1 MPQIIFHC
9 AVCGELNETFV
20 DESAGASQKYVED
33 CQVCCRPNVLRISIN
48 EENGEVQVENE
59 FEG

>member
-9 AVCGELNETFV
+9 AVCGEPNETFV
-20 DESAGASQKYVED
+20 DESAGASQEYVED

>member
-9 AVCGELNETFV
+9 AVCGEPNETFV
-20 DESAGASQKYVED
+20 DESAGGSQEYVED

-48 EENGEVQVENE
+48 EENGEVQVQNE